1 MHGGTTRHDIIQ
13 KVKRAEEIARKNT
26 EYFLEK
32 KRESDQD
39 GGIEENNDHEN
50 NMFTIL
56 FFDEAN
62 TTEAIGVIK
71 EIMCDKSLG
80 GKPIHIHEQLKIVA
94 ACNPYRK

>member
-1 MHGGTTRHDIIQ
+1 MHGGTKASDIIR
-13 KVKRAEEIARKNT
+13 KVKKAEEIARKNAEQFQNT
-26 EYFLEK
+26 DYK
-32 KRESDQD
+32 
-39 GGIEENNDHEN
+39 
-50 NMFTIL
+50 NMDTVL

-80 GKPIHIHEQLKIVA
+80 GKPIKLHEKLKIVA